1 MEEEK
6 MSIIIDGKQEEILLT
21 IPDDEIEDNRDLFN
35 LEDTIDLS
43 EVVID
48 E

>member
-1 MEEEK
+1 MEKKKIVINGEEE
-6 MSIIIDGKQEEILLT
+6 EIFVVD
-21 IPDDEIEDNRDLFN
+21 DDEIEDNRDLFN
-35 LEDTIDLS
+35 LEDTQDLS